1 MKTQQ
6 QLLVSLLDKF
16 KTDLP
21 KSQQTLLKTLFVII
35 CGIIVKENVNLN
47 KLKNQVGV
55 ITDKNNTLA
64 NSHYRRLTRFF
75 DTPFCKHQLWKM
87 ILKTVIQQVVSTLD
101 KRRMSKYLLL
111 DGTSWEFGKTKFH
124 FLTLSIVYQGISVP
138 IFFINLAKKGCSNHL
153 ERKRFLQM
161 ANCLY
166 PLKGMTLIADR
177 EYVGRQWFND
187 LIEKFELNFVI
198 RISETDYK
206 LDLQCQGKSYA
217 QLLKK
222 ARKGK
227 LVEQTLILG
236 NQTLRII
243 ATKNQTPE
251 KQDDSLIIL
260 ITNLPLRKQKILVI
274 YKLRWQIECM
284 FKCLKS
290 NGFNLE
296 IIAFKDKKKIR
307 LLFCIVIACYV
318 LCVKEGLKNFKQIAV
333 RQKNN
338 TKYESIFRKGYSLI
352 SKQCQKLVLLLEWCL
367 ENSNANK
374 VRPKPA

>member
-35 CGIIVKENVNLN
+35 CSIIVKENVNLN

-55 ITDKNNTLA
+55 IADKNQTLA

-75 DTPFCKHQLWKM
+75 DALFCKHQLWKM
-87 ILKTVIQQVVSTLD
+87 ILKTVIQQLVSTLD
-101 KRRMSKYLLL
+101 KRKMSKYLLL
-111 DGTSWEFGKTKFH
+111 DGTSWEFGKTKFY

-138 IFFINLAKKGCSNHL
+138 IFFINLAKKGCSDHL
-153 ERKRFLQM
+153 ERKRLLLM

-177 EYVGRQWFND
+177 EYIGRQWFSD
-187 LIEKFELNFVI
+187 LIEQFELNFVI

-206 LDLQCQGKSYA
+206 LDLQNQGKSYA

-227 LVEQTLILG
+227 LVEQTLTLG
-236 NQTLRII
+236 NQTLRMI
-243 ATKNQTPE
+243 ATRNQTPE

-260 ITNLPLRKQKILVI
+260 ITNLPLKKQKILSI

-290 NGFNLE
+290 NGFNVE
-296 IIAFKDKKKIR
+296 MIAFKDKKKIR
-307 LLFCIVIACYV
+307 LIFCIVIACYV
-318 LCVKEGLKNFKQIAV
+318 LCVSEGLKNFKKITV
-333 RQKNN
+333 RQ
-338 TKYESIFRKGYSLI
+338 KYESIFRKGYSLI
-352 SKQCQKLVLLLEWCL
+352 SKHCQQLVLFLEWCL
-367 ENSNANK
+367 EKYNTNK
-374 VRPKPA
+374 IRPKPA